1 MLVFS
6 FAPRGFSPGTPI
18 SPARQKLTFLN
29 SNSTRN
35 GRNRTL
41 CRCAYSKWYKQTN
54 EQNIAEL
61 PLNRYLFGRHN
72 KFCKA
77 DRPTWKLTLH
87 TPLESKTERG
97 CSSRQLFCHESSGR
111 RSNNPGGGATWVF
124 FGWVCAARDSK
135 LAPRSK
141 KKFP

>member
-1 MLVFS
+1 MNGSKRRVNSLSERSADTRQTMLVFS

-18 SPARQKLTFLN
+18 SPSRQKLTFLN

-54 EQNIAEL
+54 ERNIAEL

-72 KFCKA
+72 S
-77 DRPTWKLTLH
+77 PT
-87 TPLESKTERG
+87 
-97 CSSRQLFCHESSGR
+97 
-111 RSNNPGGGATWVF
+111 
-124 FGWVCAARDSK
+124 
-135 LAPRSK
+135 
-141 KKFP
+141 